1 MTLPDPI
8 QYSFFEQLGL
18 MLTTPW
24 LLAVT
29 AFVFLFT
36 FAMMFAA
43 MLDVRRILKIF
54 VGIVAGTL
62 SAILFLALTW
72 SGLSNHFTAP
82 EYAPVAT
89 TMEDHISQTYGIDV
103 ELSDESVSQ
112 IVINSTP
119 YEFYDEGQA
128 YTIRVLDD
136 RTMIVTENTTNVE
149 VEHID

>member
-29 AFVFLFT
+29 AFIFLFA
-36 FAMMFAA
+36 FAMMFVA
-43 MLDVRRILKIF
+43 MSYVRVILKIL
-54 VGIVAGTL
+54 VGIIAGTL
-62 SAILFLALTW
+62 AAMLFLALIW
-72 SGLSNHFTAP
+72 SSLSSHFTAP
-82 EYAPVAT
+82 DYAPVAA

-103 ELSDESVSQ
+103 ELSDESASQ

-119 YEFYDEGQA
+119 YEFYDEDQA